1 MEPIQNDKQ
10 DQNNPVSMAIQKT
23 NEDFNKKQPDP
34 KDPNEIKATHDPEV
48 PDFGVE
54 RKENPDDI
62 RMNNENSKENV
73 ETNPEFIDEDE
84 TDEVGDN
91 GNDVEKRNAEPVF

>member
-10 DQNNPVSMAIQKT
+10 DKNKAGSMTTQKT

-34 KDPNEIKATHDPEV
+34 KDPNEIKATPDPEV

-54 RKENPDDI
+54 RKENPDDL
-62 RMNNENSKENV
+62 RMNNDNGKENV

-91 GNDVEKRNAEPVF
+91 GYDVEKRNAEPVF